1 MIVKKLFILFVI
13 FVFAGTSFPQNLQ
26 IFSSPDIKETI
37 KDMAFVDSLTGW
49 IVCNKGLIYKTTD
62 GTKTWNEQNSGIT
75 SDFAKVYFIDANT
88 GWATTLNGA
97 VLKTTDG
104 GETWTSYNFAKV
116 APNVIFSLC
125 YMVKFTDHNTGFIIA
140 GKMLRIYL
148 LKTTDGGVN
157 WAIKDSLVTTTAKY
171 WYDLDFKGNN
181 GVLVGDKKD
190 IQKYSTDGGETWK
203 FSTAISDNF
212 FGMLKYVKWLNS
224 TDVIAIGEG
233 NEFNGLIL
241 PAYKS
246 TNGGI
251 NWVKKSQSFSTVYD
265 RVKDAYFKNDLEGI
279 GVGSD
284 GFSKA
289 FLIKTS
295 DGGET
300 WSNEVLDFAFGLQA
314 IVGIENKIYALGTS
328 SQIIYSDDFGT
339 TWKTSAKKTP
349 SSIINF
355 SFAGGKGLAVTRNGD
370 VYVSNDGTGKS
381 WDYLSNAGKN
391 NSGAMIFLPN
401 NIGFI
406 LKESRHIVKSTDL
419 GTTWQTVL
427 SPVKPSSRNL
437 IGGLDFGNNDNGYAW
452 FSLSTNDYGEYYV
465 YKTTDGGDNWNQL
478 KMFAGPGYISGN
490 VVAFDAETAVLLGP
504 DLWTQ
509 RTTDGGTTWNPVT
522 LIDFPVD
529 FTKRDFED
537 LAKIDA
543 NRAMAIG
550 EGFICTTT
558 DKGATWNYINH
569 GLNDIDS
576 GFYKIAF
583 SGDSLGYI
591 ALYSGDIIKTT
602 DFGSTWRKNSTFFDQ
617 YFFFAAAIN
626 PTGQAFFGTSAGYI
640 LVEEPIVG
648 IDDEK
653 FKIDFILN
661 QNYPNPFNPTTIIR
675 YEIKNAGN
683 VQLKVFDVLG
693 REVAELINEFQISGK
708 YNVEFNIEKTLH
720 KTLSSGIYII
730 QLRSGNMVQIKKAS
744 LIK

>member
-1 MIVKKLFILFVI
+1 VKKFFILFVI
-13 FVFAGTSFPQNLQ
+13 LVSAETTFPQNLQ
-26 IFSSPDIKETI
+26 IFSSPDIKEPI

-62 GTKTWNEQNSGIT
+62 GTKTWHEQNSGIT
-75 SDFAKVYFIDANT
+75 NDFAKVFFIDANT
-88 GWATTLNGA
+88 GWATTLNGT

-104 GETWTSYNFAKV
+104 GETWTSYSFAKV
-116 APNVIFSLC
+116 APNIIFNLC
-125 YMVKFTDHNTGFIIA
+125 YMVKFTDQNTGFIIA
-140 GKMLRIYL
+140 GKTLRIYL

-157 WAIKDSLVTTTAKY
+157 WAIKDSLVATTSKY
-171 WYDLDFKGNN
+171 WYDLDFNGNN

-203 FSTAISDNF
+203 FSTTITDNF
-212 FGMLKYVKWLNS
+212 FYMQKFVKFLSQNVVLS
-224 TDVIAIGEG
+224 IGEG
-233 NEFNGLIL
+233 NEFNGVIL
-241 PAYKS
+241 PVYKS
-246 TNGGI
+246 TDGGI

-314 IVGIENKIYALGTS
+314 IVGIQNKIYALGTS

-339 TWKTSAKKTP
+339 TWKTSAKKTTA
-349 SSIINF
+349 SIINF

-370 VYVSNDGTGKS
+370 VYVSDDGTGKS
-381 WDYLSNAGKN
+381 WEYLSNAGKN
-391 NSGAMIFLPN
+391 TSGAMTFLPN

-406 LKESRHIVKSTDL
+406 LKENRHIVKSTDL

-427 SPVKPSSRNL
+427 TPVKPTSRSL
-437 IGGLDFGNNDNGYAW
+437 VGGLDFGNNDNGYAW
-452 FSLSTNDYGEYYV
+452 FSLSANDYGEYYV
-465 YKTTDGGDNWNQL
+465 YKTTDGGDNWNEI

-522 LIDFPVD
+522 LIDFPASFVN
-529 FTKRDFED
+529 KDFED
-537 LAKIDA
+537 LSKIDA
-543 NRAMAIG
+543 NRAIAIG
-550 EGFICTTT
+550 DGFICKTT
-558 DKGATWNYINH
+558 DKGASWTYLNH
-569 GLNDIDS
+569 GFNDIDS

-602 DFGSTWRKNSTFFDQ
+602 DFGATWTKNSTFFDQ
-617 YFFFAAAIN
+617 YSFFSAAIN
-626 PTGQAFFGTSAGYI
+626 PNGQAFFGTSAGYI
-640 LVEEPIVG
+640 LGEEPVVG
-648 IDDEK
+648 IEDEQ
-653 FKIDFILN
+653 FHRDFTLH
-661 QNYPNPFNPTTIIR
+661 QNYPNPFNPSTQIR
-675 YEIKNAGN
+675 YELANPGI
-683 VQLKVFDVLG
+683 VQLKIFDVLG
-693 REVAELINEFQISGK
+693 REVAELVNEYKSTGN
-708 YNVEFNIEKTLH
+708 YTVEFSAQNSPYKL
-720 KTLSSGIYII
+720 LASGIYLV
-730 QLRSGNMVQIKKAS
+730 QLRSNDLVHVIKIS